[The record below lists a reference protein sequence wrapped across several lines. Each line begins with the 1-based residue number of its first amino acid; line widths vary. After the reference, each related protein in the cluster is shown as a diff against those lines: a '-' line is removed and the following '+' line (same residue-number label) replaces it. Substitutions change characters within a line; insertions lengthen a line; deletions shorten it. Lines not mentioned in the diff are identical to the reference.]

1 MLNWK
6 YKEIKLS
13 LQPFYEL
20 ARVMERLRAENG
32 CPWDRKQTH
41 ESLKPYLIEEAYEV
55 ISAIDSGNDDE
66 LKEELGDLLLQIV
79 FHAQIAKE
87 EDRFDI
93 DDVAKTIVEKLI
105 RRHPH
110 VFGDVKVSGSDEV
123 LQNWEKIKKE
133 EGKES
138 IFDGV
143 PEGLPSLLKARRVQE
158 KAKRVGFDWDNIE
171 GTLDKVKEEF
181 DELSEAIKIGKKEK
195 ISEEFGDLL
204 FSLVNVSRF
213 LDIDAEDSLRQ
224 TIEKFMKRLKNVE
237 KIIKNKGSKDL
248 KNYTLNEL
256 DEIWEDVKRKEKKD
270 E

>member
-1 MLNWK
+1 M
-6 YKEIKLS
+6 S
-13 LQPFYEL
+13 LQSFYEL
-20 ARVMERLRAENG
+20 VRVMERLRAENG

-41 ESLKPYLIEEAYEV
+41 ESLKPYLIEETYEV

-87 EDRFDI
+87 DGRFDI

-110 VFGDVKVSGSDEV
+110 VFGDLKVSGSDEV

-158 KAKRVGFDWDNIE
+158 KAKRVGFDWNNIE

-181 DELSEAIKIGKKEK
+181 DELSEAIKFGKKEK

-224 TIEKFMKRLKNVE
+224 TIEKFMKRFKNVE
-237 KIIKNKGSKDL
+237 KIIKSKGGKDL
-248 KNYTLNEL
+248 KNYTINEL
-256 DEIWEDVKRKEKKD
+256 DEIWEDVKRREKKD

>member
-1 MLNWK
+1 M
-6 YKEIKLS
+6 S
-13 LQPFYEL
+13 LQSFYEL
-20 ARVMERLRAENG
+20 VRVMERLRAENG

-41 ESLKPYLIEEAYEV
+41 ESLKPYLIEETYEV

-87 EDRFDI
+87 DGRFDI

-110 VFGDVKVSGSDEV
+110 VFGDLKVSGSDEV

-181 DELSEAIKIGKKEK
+181 DELSEAIKFGKKEK

-224 TIEKFMKRLKNVE
+224 TIEKFMKRFKSVE
-237 KIIKNKGSKDL
+237 KIIKSKGGKDL
-248 KNYTLNEL
+248 KNYTINEF
-256 DEIWEDVKRKEKKD
+256 DEIWEDVKRREKKD

>member
-1 MLNWK
+1 M
-6 YKEIKLS
+6 S
-13 LQPFYEL
+13 LQSFYEL
-20 ARVMERLRAENG
+20 VRVMERLRAENG

-41 ESLKPYLIEEAYEV
+41 ESLKPYLIEETYEV

-87 EDRFDI
+87 DGRFDI

-110 VFGDVKVSGSDEV
+110 VFGDLKVSGSDEV

-158 KAKRVGFDWDNIE
+158 KAKRVGFDWNNIE

-181 DELSEAIKIGKKEK
+181 DELSEAIKFGKKEK

-224 TIEKFMKRLKNVE
+224 TIEKFMKRFKSVE
-237 KIIKNKGSKDL
+237 KIIKSKGGKDL
-248 KNYTLNEL
+248 KNYTINEL
-256 DEIWEDVKRKEKKD
+256 DEIWEDVKRREKKD

>member
-1 MLNWK
+1 M
-6 YKEIKLS
+6 S
-13 LQPFYEL
+13 LQSFYEL
-20 ARVMERLRAENG
+20 VRVMERLRAENG

-41 ESLKPYLIEEAYEV
+41 ESLKPCLIEETYEV

-87 EDRFDI
+87 EGRFDI

-181 DELSEAIKIGKKEK
+181 DELSEAIKFGKKEK

-224 TIEKFMKRLKNVE
+224 TIEKFMKRFKNVE
-237 KIIKNKGSKDL
+237 KIIKSKGGKDL
-248 KNYTLNEL
+248 KNYTINEL
-256 DEIWEDVKRKEKKD
+256 DEIWEDVKRREKKD

>member
-1 MLNWK
+1 
-6 YKEIKLS
+6 LS

>member
-1 MLNWK
+1 M
-6 YKEIKLS
+6 S
-13 LQPFYEL
+13 LQSFYEL
-20 ARVMERLRAENG
+20 VRVMERLRAENG

-41 ESLKPYLIEEAYEV
+41 ESLKPYLIEETYEV

-87 EDRFDI
+87 DGRFDI

-110 VFGDVKVSGSDEV
+110 VFGDLKVSGSDEV

-171 GTLDKVKEEF
+171 GTLDKVKEEL
-181 DELSEAIKIGKKEK
+181 DELSEAIKFGKKEK

-224 TIEKFMKRLKNVE
+224 TIEKFMKRFKSVE
-237 KIIKNKGSKDL
+237 KIIKSKGGKDL
-248 KNYTLNEL
+248 KNYTINEL
-256 DEIWEDVKRKEKKD
+256 DEIWEDVKRREKKD

>member
-1 MLNWK
+1 
-6 YKEIKLS
+6 
-13 LQPFYEL
+13 
-20 ARVMERLRAENG
+20 MERLRAENG

-41 ESLKPYLIEEAYEV
+41 ESLKPYLIEETYEV

-87 EDRFDI
+87 DGRFDI

-110 VFGDVKVSGSDEV
+110 VFGDLKVSGSDEV

-158 KAKRVGFDWDNIE
+158 KAKRVGFDWNNIE

-181 DELSEAIKIGKKEK
+181 DELSEAIKFGKKEK

-224 TIEKFMKRLKNVE
+224 TIEKFMKRFKSVE
-237 KIIKNKGSKDL
+237 KIIKSKGGKDL
-248 KNYTLNEL
+248 KNYTINEL
-256 DEIWEDVKRKEKKD
+256 DEIWEDVKRREKKD

>member
-1 MLNWK
+1 M
-6 YKEIKLS
+6 S

-158 KAKRVGFDWDNIE
+158 KAKRVGFDSDNIE

>member
-1 MLNWK
+1 
-6 YKEIKLS
+6 
-13 LQPFYEL
+13 
-20 ARVMERLRAENG
+20 MERLRAENG

>member
-1 MLNWK
+1 M
-6 YKEIKLS
+6 S

>member
-1 MLNWK
+1 
-6 YKEIKLS
+6 
-13 LQPFYEL
+13 
-20 ARVMERLRAENG
+20 MERLRAENG

-41 ESLKPYLIEEAYEV
+41 ESLKPYLIEETYEV

-87 EDRFDI
+87 DGRFDI

-110 VFGDVKVSGSDEV
+110 VFGDLKVSGSDEV

-143 PEGLPSLLKARRVQE
+143 PEGLTSLLKARRVQE
-158 KAKRVGFDWDNIE
+158 KAKRVGFDWNNIE

-181 DELSEAIKIGKKEK
+181 DELSEAIKFGKKEK

-224 TIEKFMKRLKNVE
+224 TIEKFMKRFKSVE
-237 KIIKNKGSKDL
+237 KIIKSKGGKDL
-248 KNYTLNEL
+248 KNYTINEL
-256 DEIWEDVKRKEKKD
+256 DEIWEDVKRREKKD

>member
-1 MLNWK
+1 
-6 YKEIKLS
+6 LS
-13 LQPFYEL
+13 LQSFYEL
-20 ARVMERLRAENG
+20 VRVMERLRAENG

-41 ESLKPYLIEEAYEV
+41 ESLKPYLIEETYEV

-87 EDRFDI
+87 DGRFDI

-110 VFGDVKVSGSDEV
+110 VFGDLKVSGSDEV

-158 KAKRVGFDWDNIE
+158 KAKRVGFDWNNIE

-181 DELSEAIKIGKKEK
+181 DELSEAIKFGKKEK

-224 TIEKFMKRLKNVE
+224 TIEKFMKRFKSVE
-237 KIIKNKGSKDL
+237 KIIKSKGGKDL
-248 KNYTLNEL
+248 KNYTINEL
-256 DEIWEDVKRKEKKD
+256 DEIWEDVKRREKKD

>member
-1 MLNWK
+1 MK
-6 YKEIKLS
+6 FET
-13 LQPFYEL
+13 
-20 ARVMERLRAENG
+20 AME
-32 CPWDRKQTH
+32 
-41 ESLKPYLIEEAYEV
+41 SV
-55 ISAIDSGNDDE
+55 IDE
-66 LKEELGDLLLQIV
+66 YNK
-79 FHAQIAKE
+79 AIAKY
-87 EDRFDI
+87 
-93 DDVAKTIVEKLI
+93 
-105 RRHPH
+105 PH
-110 VFGDVKVSGSDEV
+110 GFNSYH
-123 LQNWEKIKKE
+123 
-133 EGKES
+133 EGY
-138 IFDGV
+138 GV
-143 PEGLPSLLKARRVQE
+143 
-158 KAKRVGFDWDNIE
+158 I
-171 GTLDKVKEEF
+171 KEEF